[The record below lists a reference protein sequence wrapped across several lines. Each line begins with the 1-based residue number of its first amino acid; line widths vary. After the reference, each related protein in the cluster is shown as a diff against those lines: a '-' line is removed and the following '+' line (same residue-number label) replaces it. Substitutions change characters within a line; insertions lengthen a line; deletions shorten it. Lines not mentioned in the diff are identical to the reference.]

1 MDVGKLLTFPANKFP
16 KRTAI
21 IFEEKRF
28 TYQEFND
35 RVNRFANALLGLGL
49 RKGEKVAVQL
59 FNSNHVVEILFA
71 TSKIGAVFTPIN
83 FRFTDEEV
91 FYILDHSDARFFIYG
106 EEFSDLVERIRP
118 RVKKVEVYISVSKS
132 ISPAV
137 LNYEKL
143 LAGSTGN
150 EPNVSI
156 SERDE
161 CQLMYTSGTTG
172 RPKGAI
178 LTHGNIL
185 WNLVNTILGR
195 EEREGEISLVIG
207 PLYHTAALNNHFITR
222 VALAGTSILIKDFT
236 PQKVMEIINKEKVNV
251 ISGAPAMYH
260 LLLSLPYEEYDTKS
274 IRKCTTGAS
283 ILPNETKER
292 LMKLFPNIDGIYDVY
307 GSTEAS
313 PSIAI
318 LKARDSLRK
327 RECVGPPVPFLEV
340 RIVDDQGR
348 DVPVGEV
355 GELVCR
361 GPNVMKGYY
370 KDRKA
375 TKEALKGGWLHTG
388 DLGRMD
394 EEGYVYIVDR
404 KKDMI
409 VSGGENIYPREIE
422 ELLYHHPKIQDGA
435 VIGIPD
441 PMWGESVKA
450 FVVLKNGEMMQ
461 EEEVIEYCKSHLAS
475 YKKPKTV
482 EFMESLPRNPSGK
495 VLKTLLREQGRDRK
509 GSTGG
514 DLKGCYDREKKE

>member
-1 MDVGKLLTFPANKFP
+1 MDVGQILTFPANKFP

-91 FYILDHSDARFFIYG
+91 FFILDHSDARFFIYG

-118 RVKKVEVYISVSKS
+118 RVKRVEVYISVSKS

-137 LNYEKL
+137 LNYEEL

-260 LLLSLPYEEYDTKS
+260 YTPFSSL
-274 IRKCTTGAS
+274 
-283 ILPNETKER
+283 
-292 LMKLFPNIDGIYDVY
+292 
-307 GSTEAS
+307 
-313 PSIAI
+313 
-318 LKARDSLRK
+318 
-327 RECVGPPVPFLEV
+327 
-340 RIVDDQGR
+340 
-348 DVPVGEV
+348 
-355 GELVCR
+355 
-361 GPNVMKGYY
+361 
-370 KDRKA
+370 
-375 TKEALKGGWLHTG
+375 
-388 DLGRMD
+388 
-394 EEGYVYIVDR
+394 
-404 KKDMI
+404 
-409 VSGGENIYPREIE
+409 
-422 ELLYHHPKIQDGA
+422 
-435 VIGIPD
+435 
-441 PMWGESVKA
+441 
-450 FVVLKNGEMMQ
+450 
-461 EEEVIEYCKSHLAS
+461 
-475 YKKPKTV
+475 
-482 EFMESLPRNPSGK
+482 
-495 VLKTLLREQGRDRK
+495 
-509 GSTGG
+509 
-514 DLKGCYDREKKE
+514 